1 MALSP
6 TTKQRLEMQGFT
18 GLDEATLC
26 SVEPAARLTPLL
38 CSLSALITGLSASA
52 YVAWVFAA
60 LGILGAV
67 FPRHAFDLLYN
78 FVLRPLFRGPA
89 LPPNGGGRRLACGMG
104 GLMLAGAGWA
114 FWAGA
119 TTLSYV
125 LCGIMT
131 VMAAIAGLTHFCL
144 AALIY
149 RAVFGRRGP
158 AT

>member
-6 TTKQRLEMQGFT
+6 AVKQRLEMQGFT

-26 SVEPAARLTPLL
+26 SVEPVTRLTPLL
-38 CSLSALITGLSASA
+38 CSVSALVTGLTGSA

-60 LGILGAV
+60 LGVLGAI
-67 FPRHAFDLLYN
+67 FPRHAFDLLYSL
-78 FVLRPLFRGPA
+78 VLRPLLRGPA

-114 FWAGA
+114 FFVDAMVLG
-119 TTLSYV
+119 YV
-125 LCGIMT
+125 LCGVMT

-149 RAVFGRRGP
+149 RALFGNRTGR
-158 AT
+158 